1 MLLGENLFQGNRR
14 EENWRHSSV
23 VESLPSMSETLNSP
37 IAAKKQNK
45 KASKQETQQKFYF
58 NNVLTSFYQPDRI
71 KLKSLGKKD
80 LQLRSCLHWTGL
92 WVYL

>member
-1 MLLGENLFQGNRR
+1 M
-14 EENWRHSSV
+14 

-80 LQLRSCLHWTGL
+80 PQLRVASTELACGYVCRGIFLSSD
-92 WVYL
+92 